1 MQWAGQEGVVGGEGR
16 KIVLDEKATARNT
29 YTSNYRVW
37 VLTLGEMFP
46 MYRLVVRGFPVSC
59 DPVCVSYS

>member
-1 MQWAGQEGVVGGEGR
+1 MGGEGR
-16 KIVLDEKATARNT
+16 KIVVDGKATTRNV

>member
-1 MQWAGQEGVVGGEGR
+1 MED
-16 KIVLDEKATARNT
+16 VLDGKATARDT
-29 YTSNYRVW
+29 YTSNYRVS

>member
-1 MQWAGQEGVVGGEGR
+1 MVGGEGR
-16 KIVLDEKATARNT
+16 KIVVDEKDTARNM

-37 VLTLGEMFP
+37 LLTLGEMFP

-59 DPVCVSYS
+59 DPACVSYS